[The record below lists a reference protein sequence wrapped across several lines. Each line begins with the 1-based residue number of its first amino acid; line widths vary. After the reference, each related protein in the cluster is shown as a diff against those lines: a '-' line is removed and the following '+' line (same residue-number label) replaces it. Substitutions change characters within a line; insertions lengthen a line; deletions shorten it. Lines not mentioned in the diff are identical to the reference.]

1 MTRFADINK
10 RNNKVEQNANPSL
23 GKNSIFATHSGVDK
37 MKKSDLVKLK
47 NDNYKSH
54 NLTKD
59 MHGIVIKTNYDNA
72 DVLFFNPHNVGD
84 YAVVNIKNEDLE
96 SEKEKLPAE
105 LEKEL
110 LSASDD
116 IKSKAKDVLVPTAI
130 NEYDMVELL
139 VEEERYAKSG
149 VHKGDVGCV
158 MDNNAVQNYIEVDF
172 SGIDKN
178 GNYYG
183 DCISVK
189 INDLKVI
196 K

>member
-1 MTRFADINK
+1 
-10 RNNKVEQNANPSL
+10 
-23 GKNSIFATHSGVDK
+23 

-59 MHGIVIKTNYDNA
+59 MHGIVIETNCDNA

-84 YAVVNIKNEDLE
+84 YAIVNIKNKDLE
-96 SEKEKLPAE
+96 PDKEKLPTE

-110 LSASDD
+110 SSASNAL
-116 IKSKAKDVLVPTAI
+116 KSGAKNVLAPIAI

-139 VEEERYAKSG
+139 VEEERYAKFG
-149 VHKGDVGCV
+149 AHKGDVGCV

-172 SGIDKN
+172 SEMPAKN
-178 GNYYG
+178 NTNPAKTP
-183 DCISVK
+183 IFSRFLPNSPSPVRQVRTK
-189 INDLKVI
+189 SPSTQII
-196 K
+196 KNSGVLVACKSCGAFLG

>member
-1 MTRFADINK
+1 MR
-10 RNNKVEQNANPSL
+10 
-23 GKNSIFATHSGVDK
+23 
-37 MKKSDLVKLK
+37 
-47 NDNYKSH
+47 
-54 NLTKD
+54 
-59 MHGIVIKTNYDNA
+59 GIVIKTNYDNA
-72 DVLFFNPHNVGD
+72 EVLFFNPHNVGD
-84 YAVVNIKNEDLE
+84 YAIVNIRKEDLE

-116 IKSKAKDVLVPTAI
+116 INSKAKDVLVPIAI

-139 VEEERYAKSG
+139 VEEERYAG
-149 VHKGDVGCV
+149 FGAHKGDVGRV

-172 SGIDKN
+172 SGID
-178 GNYYG
+178 G
-183 DCISVK
+183 DCISVN

>member
-1 MTRFADINK
+1 
-10 RNNKVEQNANPSL
+10 
-23 GKNSIFATHSGVDK
+23 

-72 DVLFFNPHNVGD
+72 DVLFFNPGNVGD
-84 YAVVNIKNEDLE
+84 YAVVNIKNEDLD
-96 SEKEKLPAE
+96 SDKENLPAE

-110 LSASDD
+110 LSESDALR
-116 IKSKAKDVLVPTAI
+116 SRAKGVLVPVAI

-139 VEEERYAKSG
+139 VEEERYAEFG
-149 VHKGDVGCV
+149 AHKGDVGRV

-172 SGIDKN
+172 SGIDKD

-183 DCISVK
+183 DCISVN